1 MVDMAV
7 TKVRARPFNRAAAYG
22 ACRGGGAFGK
32 HCICMAFTGK
42 IGARVVP
49 WLP

>member
-7 TKVRARPFNRAAAYG
+7 TKVRARPFNRAAA
-22 ACRGGGAFGK
+22 CRAYRVRGAFSK
-32 HCICMAFTGK
+32 HYIYIAFTSK